1 MFSEVDMTSLL
12 IFFFIFLL
20 MYSWFRKPAGL
31 PPGPMFTLPILGD
44 LSQLAIANG
53 GVFGALRTLRKKHG
67 TIYSFYMGRQ
77 LAIIVNGYHMI
88 HKVAVER
95 GMQYC
100 GRPNGYI
107 TDIISKGRG
116 LAFSTGNK
124 WKQQRLFA
132 DRALRKLGMKRK
144 SYERQIIREV
154 KAFIEVLDKQRGQ
167 PFDIKTYIH
176 ASAANV
182 VFTSIIGK
190 HYEHDDPL
198 FQRFL
203 QLAEYE
209 VTILP
214 RTSILLNCLPF
225 LKYLPG
231 DPLQMLSL
239 QKEFQ
244 MFGEFVNEHVVEPIL
259 KNPPKEAT
267 TFVEMYIDKIKE
279 QEKKDTEPVFTS
291 DEMNMVLL
299 DILTGGSETVP
310 TTIRW
315 AILYLINFPDIQKR
329 LQQEIDEAIPPE
341 KTPCLDDKVKLP
353 YVEAFIA
360 EVLRCANILP
370 LGLARADING
380 NDSYLEGRLIPKNA
394 AILFDFDSIFMDPN
408 IFEQPE
414 TFNPDRYL
422 DEAGM
427 FVKPKELV
435 PFSLGRRVCI
445 GDQLGDWE
453 LFLYMTN
460 LIKTFAFLPPD
471 EEMLP
476 KIHGHLGFTHEPD
489 IYSVR
494 CVRRANT
501 DI

>member
-1 MFSEVDMTSLL
+1 MFSDVDITSLL

-20 MYSWFRKPAGL
+20 MYVWFRKPAGL
-31 PPGPMFTLPILGD
+31 PPGPMFTLPVLGD
-44 LSQLAIANG
+44 LPQLATAKG
-53 GVFGALRTLRKKHG
+53 DVFGALRKLRKKHG
-67 TIYSFYMGRQ
+67 RIYSFYMGRQ
-77 LAIIVNGYHMI
+77 LAIIVNGYDMI

-100 GRPNGYI
+100 GRPKDYI

-132 DRALRKLGMKRK
+132 DRAFRKLGMKRK
-144 SYERQIIREV
+144 SYERQIIRKV
-154 KAFIEVLDKQRGQ
+154 KAFVEVLDKQRCQ
-167 PFDIKTYIH
+167 PFDIKTSIH

-182 VFTSIIGK
+182 LFTSIIGK
-190 HYEHDDPL
+190 HYENDDPL
-198 FQRFL
+198 FQGFL
-203 QLAEYE
+203 QLAANQ
-209 VTILP
+209 TKLLP

-239 QKEFQ
+239 QKQFQ
-244 MFGEFVNEHVVEPIL
+244 TFEKFVKEHVVEPIL

-279 QEKKDTEPVFTS
+279 QENKDVEPVFTF
-291 DEMNMVLL
+291 DEMNVVLL
-299 DILTGGSETVP
+299 DILVAGSETVP

-353 YVEAFIA
+353 YIEAFIA
-360 EVLRCANILP
+360 EVLRCADIAP
-370 LGLARADING
+370 LGVARADVDG
-380 NDSYLEGRLIPKNA
+380 NDSYLEGCLIPKNA
-394 AILFDFDSIFMDPN
+394 AILFDFDSIFMNPN

-414 TFNPDRYL
+414 IFNPDRYL

-435 PFSLGRRVCI
+435 PFSLGRRVCL

-453 LFLYMTN
+453 LFLYMAN
-460 LIKTFAFLPPD
+460 LIKTFAFLPAD
-471 EEMLP
+471 EEKLP
-476 KIHGHLGFTHEPD
+476 KIHGHLDFSHAPD
-489 IYSVR
+489 MYSVR
-494 CVRRANT
+494 CLRRDNI